1 MFNTVRYGNFKVLQ
15 DATLPLGRFTL
26 LVGPNGSGKST
37 ALQALRAAAWGQ
49 SIDTKRTRSLGADG
63 SPEVALSWD
72 DGNKTVVRW
81 DINGNLSRLHNG
93 STNHEF
99 DQKLAAVRFYNFDGP
114 NLAAPVTL
122 QPNMELGPNG
132 QQLAGVL
139 DRLRDQ
145 DPERFQALN
154 SELENWLPE
163 FDRILFN
170 TPGGGTREIEL
181 RVKRRKQGIRAS
193 DVSDGTLFALAML
206 TVAYSTQPPPFVAIE
221 EPERGIHPRLLRRVQ
236 DALYRLAFPEKNDES
251 RDPVQVVVTT
261 HSPFL
266 LDLYRDHPEEI
277 VLAERIGLEARF
289 ARLVDK
295 ESVSELLGDSR
306 LGDLWYSGILGG
318 VPVEQ

>member
-1 MFNTVRYGNFKVLQ
+1 
-15 DATLPLGRFTL
+15 
-26 LVGPNGSGKST
+26 
-37 ALQALRAAAWGQ
+37 
-49 SIDTKRTRSLGADG
+49 
-63 SPEVALSWD
+63 
-72 DGNKTVVRW
+72 
-81 DINGNLSRLHNG
+81 
-93 STNHEF
+93 
-99 DQKLAAVRFYNFDGP
+99 
-114 NLAAPVTL
+114 
-122 QPNMELGPNG
+122 MELGPNG

-154 SELENWLPE
+154 SELANWLPE
-163 FDRILFN
+163 FDQILFN
-170 TPGGGTREIEL
+170 TPGGGTREIEF

-193 DVSDGTLFALAML
+193 ELSDATLFALAML

-221 EPERGIHPRLLRRVQ
+221 EPERGIHPRFLRRVQ

-266 LDLYRDHPEEI
+266 LDLYRNHPEEI
-277 VLAERIGLEARF
+277 VLAERIGPEARF